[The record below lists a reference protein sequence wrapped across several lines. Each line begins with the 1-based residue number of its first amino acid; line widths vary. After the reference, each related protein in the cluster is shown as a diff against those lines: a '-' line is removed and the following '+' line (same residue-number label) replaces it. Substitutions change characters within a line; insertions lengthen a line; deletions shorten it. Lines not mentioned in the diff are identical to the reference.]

1 LDAFLSFLIGK
12 EKIMRE
18 LFVCF
23 QKPRFGF
30 ETPKGWDVS
39 AVCSNMFWTQLRRR
53 KMLREAPESTRN
65 ESLL

>member
-1 LDAFLSFLIGK
+1 
-12 EKIMRE
+12 MRE